1 MKPWKAQDTSNN
13 YSGMI
18 MVALQTSHAG
28 RKVETIR
35 LIKEIKGLHTAL
47 DRANCTSKIHQL
59 GVVESKRQR
68 GTIRHTYNILNS
80 ISSNTPFDTPTL
92 EPSSYTP
99 YDIPCWIIQYS
110 VKKKHV
116 LQSDIPNSI
125 PRIVWYPIWHSE
137 SYAIQYSKS
146 WRVYKTNWHHDQRHP
161 YPQRYVSYM
170 RIWNWADGEPNF
182 ITRRHGRNSCAVCE

>member
-1 MKPWKAQDTSNN
+1 MIVTLKSWSCENHSHLVSRNIKEMKPWKAQDTSNN

-92 EPSSYTP
+92 EPSDTP

-110 VKKKHV
+110 VQK
-116 LQSDIPNSI
+116 
-125 PRIVWYPIWHSE
+125 PRPTIWYSK
-137 SYAIQYSKS
+137 QYSKNCLISHMTFRILCHPILQELTRVQNKLTS
-146 WRVYKTNWHHDQRHP
+146 WPTTPLSTKIR
-161 YPQRYVSYM
+161 
-170 RIWNWADGEPNF
+170 
-182 ITRRHGRNSCAVCE
+182 

>member
-1 MKPWKAQDTSNN
+1 
-13 YSGMI
+13 

-110 VKKKHV
+110 VKKNTSYNLIFQTV
-116 LQSDIPNSI
+116 FQELSDIPYDI
-125 PRIVWYPIWHSE
+125 PNLMPSNTPRADACTKQIDIMTNDTPIHKDTL
-137 SYAIQYSKS
+137 A
-146 WRVYKTNWHHDQRHP
+146 T
-161 YPQRYVSYM
+161 
-170 RIWNWADGEPNF
+170 
-182 ITRRHGRNSCAVCE
+182 